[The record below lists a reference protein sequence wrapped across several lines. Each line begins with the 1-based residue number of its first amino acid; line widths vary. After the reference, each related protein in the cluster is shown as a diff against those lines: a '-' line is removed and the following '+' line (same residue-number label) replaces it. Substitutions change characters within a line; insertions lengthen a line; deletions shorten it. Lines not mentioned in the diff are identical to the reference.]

1 MSVVSLNNELY
12 AIGGYTVNAS
22 VSGSSTSKVDKYN
35 PLTDTWSKIA
45 GMNASRGMAAAIL
58 LDNLLRGFRQQ
69 CRVQ

>member
-1 MSVVSLNNELY
+1 M
-12 AIGGYTVNAS
+12 NAS

-45 GMNASRGMAAAIL
+45 RMNASRGMAAAIL